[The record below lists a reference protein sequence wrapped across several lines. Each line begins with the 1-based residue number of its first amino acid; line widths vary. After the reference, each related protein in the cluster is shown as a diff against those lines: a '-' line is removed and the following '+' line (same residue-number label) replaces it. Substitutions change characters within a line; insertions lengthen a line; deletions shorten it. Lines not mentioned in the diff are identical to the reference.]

1 VWLEFAAAELLLKH
15 LDPWYFLLVT
25 FLLATGIRWGE
36 AAALQIKDIHLGDG
50 SEADPPWVYVHKTWK
65 RIGRCGDRTKADGR
79 KQRKDATY
87 VWGRGRT
94 KTDASRRRITLTQ
107 AIRTELIPLLS
118 GRDPQAPV
126 FTGKR
131 GGILHNSNFTERYLL
146 PALDAARA
154 DLASLRAG
162 APTAEALAALPLEIP
177 EIRPHAFRHTNAAWL
192 LSAGVPEGEVQR
204 RLGHADPMTTRR
216 LYGHVTREVSKATL
230 RFLEGLLAP
239 LMVLGHGAVVTAAE
253 NSRLDDDVDQ
263 IDAALPVVEADDDLA
278 A

>member
-36 AAALQIKDIHLGDG
+36 AAALQIKDLPLGDG
-50 SEADPPWVYVHKTWK
+50 SGAAPPWVYVHKTWK

-131 GGILHNSNFTERYLL
+131 GGILHNSNFSERYLL

-162 APTAEALAALPLEIP
+162 APTAEGTGCVAAGDPRDPTPCVPAHQRGLAAE
-177 EIRPHAFRHTNAAWL
+177 RG
-192 LSAGVPEGEVQR
+192 SARGRGSAPSG
-204 RLGHADPMTTRR
+204 TRR
-216 LYGHVTREVSKATL
+216 PDDHQA
-230 RFLEGLLAP
+230 
-239 LMVLGHGAVVTAAE
+239 AVRA
-253 NSRLDDDVDQ
+253 RD
-263 IDAALPVVEADDDLA
+263 P
-278 A
+278 